1 MFTLF
6 FRSVFFGIVRS
17 IDETPTA
24 HSWLQIFRIV
34 LLYNPTKMH
43 VEHGNVDSEEQL
55 RILVSY
61 EECLLNKFKSWEKEA
76 AQIRESFKEQLLEEL
91 AVRYVSVMEDQLISD
106 EMQDEMIYD
115 MCGY

>member
-1 MFTLF
+1 L
-6 FRSVFFGIVRS
+6 RFFGIVRS
-17 IDETPTA
+17 IEYTPTA

-43 VEHGNVDSEEQL
+43 VEHGNVDSEEKL

-61 EECLLNKFKSWEKEA
+61 EECLLNKFKSCEKEA

-91 AVRYVSVMEDQLISD
+91 AVRYVSVMEDQLSSD
-106 EMQDEMIYD
+106 EMKDEIIYD